1 MWRIQLLVD
10 RLEGRK
16 SADQRTAEAQAR

>member
-16 SADQRTAEAQAR
+16 PADQRTAEAHGR